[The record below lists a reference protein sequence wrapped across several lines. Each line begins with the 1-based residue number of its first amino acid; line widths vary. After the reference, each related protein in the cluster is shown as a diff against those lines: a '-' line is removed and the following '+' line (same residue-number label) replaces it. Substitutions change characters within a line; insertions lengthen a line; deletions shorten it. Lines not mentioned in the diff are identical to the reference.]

1 MFCWDWKCNSNL
13 CLQRAILIQGSTQA
27 VQGYQFIRNDNLA
40 TPEIEN
46 RIQMAKEIIEI
57 EDDSECKQVSASDS
71 DSESSSEDVPIPAGV
86 EDWVRNTQAS
96 QPSLQYYDLETSK
109 WMSKDEDV
117 SDQFLGELKDVGNLD
132 NNSPDNGNF
141 AENDM
146 DIARSTHHDREME
159 NDPINVPADHHPKE
173 LMNLDELCADVM
185 KMHRDEDITQVQE
198 TRNMEADYGFAWT
211 GM

>member
-1 MFCWDWKCNSNL
+1 
-13 CLQRAILIQGSTQA
+13 
-27 VQGYQFIRNDNLA
+27 
-40 TPEIEN
+40 
-46 RIQMAKEIIEI
+46 MAKEIIEI
-57 EDDSECKQVSASDS
+57 EDDSECKQASASDS

-117 SDQFLGELKDVGNLD
+117 SDQFLGELKDVGNYD
-132 NNSPDNGNF
+132 NNSPAHDSF
-141 AENDM
+141 AQNNM
-146 DIARSTHHDREME
+146 DIPQSTHEDREMD
-159 NDPINVPADHHPKE
+159 NHPVTIPAGHHPQE

-185 KMHRDEDITQVQE
+185 KMHRDEDITQVRE
-198 TRNMEADYGFAWT
+198 TRNVEADYEFAWT